1 MPCRTRAKQGYVYLL
16 PKMQQKLEYFKSL
29 CCQCNN
35 LFGVSSRSSQEYK
48 HKRQVKEYASMLSGE
63 VAYTSDI
70 EIRYNVQRAIEQ

>member
-35 LFGVSSRSSQEYK
+35 LFFGVSSRSSQEYK
-48 HKRQVKEYASMLSGE
+48 YKRQVKEYASMLSGE
-63 VAYTSDI
+63 VAFTSDI
-70 EIRYNVQRAIEQ
+70 VEIRYNV